1 MNLFIRSREIL
12 GLALLAASLIVDATH
27 ARADDAFV
35 LHQRLPTLQTLT
47 AHAASEPPAG
57 IATAGP
63 ICDIFANGYDAPA
76 TGPCASCFDSTKD
89 FDETDVDCGG
99 AYCNTCASGLAC
111 IVGADCKSGT
121 CTSNVCVDAADHLL
135 ISQVQTRGDGAASDE
150 FVELYN
156 ATSLPVT
163 FDSTWTLTAR
173 SSTSSTYT
181 ARIAGAGQVIPAH
194 GHILYA
200 GSGYNAATPSDDVL
214 SVGIT
219 DASSLLLLHSGNVV
233 DALCFYYDAATLAL
247 YSTDPTYVC
256 EGTPVSNLPHN
267 NSASGS
273 SNTDA
278 SLERKPGGTLGNS
291 QDSGDNASDFSSGVA
306 PDPHNLASPATP

>member
-1 MNLFIRSREIL
+1 MNLFVRSREIL
-12 GLALLAASLIVDATH
+12 ALALLVAGLIVDAPQ

-35 LHQRLPTLQTLT
+35 LRQHMPTLQSLT
-47 AHAASEPPAG
+47 ANAASGPAG
-57 IATAGP
+57 TAAAGP
-63 ICDIFANGYDAPA
+63 ICDIFANGYDSPA
-76 TGPCASCFDSTKD
+76 AGPCASCFDSTTD
-89 FDETDVDCGG
+89 FGETDVDCGG

-111 IVGADCKSGT
+111 LVGADCKSGT
-121 CTSNVCVDAADHLL
+121 CTNKVCVDATDHLL
-135 ISQVQTRGDGAASDE
+135 ISQVQTRGDGGAADE

-156 ATSLPVT
+156 ATSIAVT

-173 SSTSSTYT
+173 SSTSSTYI
-181 ARIAGAGQVIPAH
+181 ARITGAGEVIPAH
-194 GHILYA
+194 GHILFT
-200 GSGYNAATPSDDVL
+200 GSDYNAATTNDDVL

-219 DASSLLLLHSGNVV
+219 DASSVLLLHNGNVV

-247 YSTDPTYVC
+247 YSTDLTYIC

-267 NSASGS
+267 NTASGS

-278 SLERKPGGTLGNS
+278 SLERKPGGALGNA
-291 QDSGDNASDFSSGVA
+291 QDTGDNASDFASGVS